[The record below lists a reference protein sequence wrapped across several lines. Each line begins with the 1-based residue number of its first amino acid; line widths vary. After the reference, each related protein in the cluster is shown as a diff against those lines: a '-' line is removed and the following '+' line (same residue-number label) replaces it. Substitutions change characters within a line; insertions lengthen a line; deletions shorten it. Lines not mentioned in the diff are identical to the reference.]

1 MSSWGTKPHGWGW
14 PRFILGVRGG
24 PSQGKAPSRHYRC
37 QVSCCGRDDWEVGEE
52 DTTHHGMHPSTFY
65 KVTIFV
71 TWNVSSSSIL
81 CSTSLITV
89 SLFCLLLP
97 TIRLHICWRYKLCLI
112 SYPWLVSCETPSGEL
127 SLISVSFLKHHNYIC
142 CWQFVDI
149 NVIMLFLTRR
159 IWMEMLNNYFLFLVS
174 SFVPRVLSPIV
185 NEAPSKLLSSW
196 TRSPLVVHLPLWF
209 FWGFCCCSSSPQ
221 SPPVHSCI
229 FQL

>member
-52 DTTHHGMHPSTFY
+52 GTTHHGMHPSTFY

-97 TIRLHICWRYKLCLI
+97 TIRLHVCWRYKLCLI
-112 SYPWLVSCETPSGEL
+112 DLKIGDYPGGP
-127 SLISVSFLKHHNYIC
+127 
-142 CWQFVDI
+142 
-149 NVIMLFLTRR
+149 NVITKVLKNGRVNQVIERCDSRR
-159 IWMEMLNNYFLFLVS
+159 I
-174 SFVPRVLSPIV
+174 
-185 NEAPSKLLSSW
+185 
-196 TRSPLVVHLPLWF
+196 VVEIQYCWF
-209 FWGFCCCSSSPQ
+209 WR
-221 SPPVHSCI
+221 
-229 FQL
+229 